1 MADFKLLNY
10 AGAGGE
16 ARPGILVGDDRVAD
30 LERASGGAPWAAS
43 TLAAMGAWETA
54 CPALH
59 KLADDPGETVPL
71 DSVRLLAPLLYPPGI
86 YCAGANYKKHA
97 MEMSPDGK
105 TYPDKTKVQP
115 YFFLKSPPHCVI
127 GPGADI
133 RLPSVSK
140 MVDWEAEF
148 AVVIAKGGR
157 NISVQDAFEHVG
169 GYTIMNDLSARD
181 LGNRKDWP
189 RFASDWFSHK
199 NFDGAAPLG
208 PWITPADQIPDP
220 YTCRMQLWVNEEK
233 MQDEYVSDLI
243 FDIAEQIEYVSRRLT
258 LRPGDV
264 VSTGTPSGVGR
275 PRGIF
280 LKPGDTVR
288 IEVDGVGTLTN
299 PVVQGE

>member
-10 AGAGGE
+10 AGTDGA
-16 ARPGILVGDDRVAD
+16 ARPGLLVGDDQVLDILTAARGQ
-30 LERASGGAPWAAS
+30 SWAAS
-43 TLAAMGAWETA
+43 TMAMVESWDTA

-59 KLADDPGETVPL
+59 DLAGSGAETMPL
-71 DSVRLLAPLLYPPGI
+71 SDVQLLAPLLYPGCI

-105 TYPDKTKVQP
+105 TYPDKSVTNP
-115 YFFLKSPPHCVI
+115 YFFIKAGPHCVI

-133 RLPSVSK
+133 ALPKVSQQ
-140 MVDWEAEF
+140 VDWEAEF
-148 AVVIAKGGR
+148 AVIIGKEGR
-157 NISVQDAFEHVG
+157 NISLEKAFDHVA
-169 GYTIMNDLSARD
+169 GYTILNDLSARD
-181 LGNRKDWP
+181 RGKRDDWP
-189 RFASDWFSHK
+189 RFGMDWFSHK
-199 NFDGAAPLG
+199 VFEGSAPMG

-220 YTCRMQLWVNEEK
+220 YKCRMQLWVNDEK

-243 FDIAEQIEYVSRRLT
+243 FDIAEQIEWLSRGIK

-280 LKPGDTVR
+280 LKPGDTVT
-288 IEVDGVGTLTN
+288 IEVDGVGTLVN

>member
-10 AGAGGE
+10 AGIAGE
-16 ARPGILVGDDRVAD
+16 ARPGIIIDDDRVVD
-30 LERASGGAPWAAS
+30 LEQATKGVAWASS
-43 TLAAMGAWETA
+43 TLTIMNAWEAA

-59 KLADDPGETVPL
+59 KIADNPGDTRPLAEVH
-71 DSVRLLAPLLYPPGI
+71 LLAPLLFPPAI

-105 TYPDKTKVQP
+105 TFPDKTKVEP
-115 YFFLKSPPHCVI
+115 YFFLKSPPHCVV
-127 GPGADI
+127 GPGDDI
-133 RLPSVSK
+133 RLPSVSN

-148 AVVIAKGGR
+148 AVVIGKGGR
-157 NISVQDAFEHVG
+157 NISVAEAMAHVG
-169 GYTIMNDLSARD
+169 GYTIMNDLSARN
-181 LGNRKDWP
+181 LGKRDDWP

-199 NFDGAAPLG
+199 NFDGAAPMG

-220 YTCRMQLWVNEEK
+220 YACRMQLWVNEDK
-233 MQDEYVSDLI
+233 MQDETISDLI
-243 FDIAEQIEYVSRRLT
+243 FDISEQIEYVSRRLT
-258 LRPGDV
+258 IQPGDV
-264 VSTGTPSGVGR
+264 FSTGTPSGVGR

-288 IEVDGVGTLTN
+288 IEVDGIGTLTN